1 MPFAPKD
8 MLFKTVDVEFNFP
21 NDAVKYGNSN
31 LATLSVTFNEYFTTS
46 TLRVVLASEESM
58 DPPCCDSSLLTWSS
72 FAVASDG

>member
-8 MLFKTVDVEFNFP
+8 MLFNTVDVEFKFP

-46 TLRVVLASEESM
+46 
-58 DPPCCDSSLLTWSS
+58 SL
-72 FAVASDG
+72 